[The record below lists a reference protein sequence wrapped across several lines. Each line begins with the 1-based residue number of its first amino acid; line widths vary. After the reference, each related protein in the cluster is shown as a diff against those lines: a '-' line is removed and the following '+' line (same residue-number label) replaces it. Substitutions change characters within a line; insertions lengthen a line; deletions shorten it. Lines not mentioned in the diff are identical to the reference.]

1 MKNEARLATK
11 LYVATVWCNARQIEI
26 ELSERPFPLSSV
38 GNRLRT
44 RAELRFFEKEE
55 PARSSR
61 FDEPLR
67 CKQENNVP
75 LLRTIPYSYFLQIE
89 AKHQTSSR
97 KHIDHDVFYYKYRC

>member
-11 LYVATVWCNARQIEI
+11 LYVAIVWCNARQIEI
-26 ELSERPFPLSSV
+26 ELSKRPFPLSSV

-75 LLRTIPYSYFLQIE
+75 LLQGTYNTVLIFFADRSKASDIIKK
-89 AKHQTSSR
+89 AH
-97 KHIDHDVFYYKYRC
+97 